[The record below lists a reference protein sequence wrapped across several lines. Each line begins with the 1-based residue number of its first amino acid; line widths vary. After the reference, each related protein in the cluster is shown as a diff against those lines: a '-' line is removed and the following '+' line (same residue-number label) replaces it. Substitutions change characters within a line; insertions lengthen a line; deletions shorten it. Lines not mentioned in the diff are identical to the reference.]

1 METTD
6 LWSHYNNPC
15 PEDVIKVT
23 NLIFIHEQ
31 SIALKLMAVDVLSGN
46 EEEDV
51 GF

>member
-1 METTD
+1 MG
-6 LWSHYNNPC
+6 
-15 PEDVIKVT
+15 
-23 NLIFIHEQ
+23 NLIKFDSRNFVLNLCFEQ